1 MTVLTKMKV
10 TLRGRIWLFGVNL
23 EEPCNSQGRKDRY
36 KVGGVWLSFECGVE
50 GQGRLLPCQ
59 KSQRPRSHCPHCI
72 DWEVGSRGDLT
83 FRYGNDG

>member
-1 MTVLTKMKV
+1 MTVLSKMKV

-59 KSQRPRSHCPHCI
+59 KSQNR
-72 DWEVGSRGDLT
+72 GSIARTALIGKLAT
-83 FRYGNDG
+83 GVI